1 MILIV
6 DDTYENLYSLK
17 SLLQLNLYEVDTAA
31 SGEEALK
38 KILKNEYVLV
48 ILDVQMPG
56 MDGYEVA
63 EAITG
68 YSKTKNIPIIFL
80 SAVNIDKRFI
90 KKGYESGGVD
100 YVTKPFD
107 PDLLLLKV
115 KTFYRLY
122 EQNRQLNIIQG
133 TLRAEI
139 EFRKKAEIALQESN
153 ISLEEK
159 VRERTK
165 ELLHINKELELS
177 NIELQ
182 QYASLASHDL
192 QEPLRKIITFIR
204 IIEERFLPD
213 NQEALT
219 YIRKVIS
226 SSERMRT
233 LINDLLNYS
242 KLSVNSHFS
251 WSDLNMILA
260 NTIADLELPI
270 KEKNAEIIIDD
281 LPSIESISGQIRQIF
296 QNIISNALK
305 FSKAGVQPVIR
316 ITGEKVSEKS
326 ADAMDDPDGRF
337 VRICIEDNGIGF
349 NEIYLDKIFTIF
361 QRLHGRGEYEGTG
374 IGLAIVKKIV
384 EKHNGL
390 LTAKSKE
397 GVGTTFILVLP
408 VEQSQP
414 LVEAGLQTDL

>member
-1 MILIV
+1 
-6 DDTYENLYSLK
+6 
-17 SLLQLNLYEVDTAA
+17 
-31 SGEEALK
+31 
-38 KILKNEYVLV
+38 
-48 ILDVQMPG
+48 
-56 MDGYEVA
+56 
-63 EAITG
+63 
-68 YSKTKNIPIIFL
+68 
-80 SAVNIDKRFI
+80 
-90 KKGYESGGVD
+90 
-100 YVTKPFD
+100 
-107 PDLLLLKV
+107 
-115 KTFYRLY
+115 
-122 EQNRQLNIIQG
+122 
-133 TLRAEI
+133 
-139 EFRKKAEIALQESN
+139 
-153 ISLEEK
+153 
-159 VRERTK
+159 
-165 ELLHINKELELS
+165 
-177 NIELQ
+177 
-182 QYASLASHDL
+182 
-192 QEPLRKIITFIR
+192 
-204 IIEERFLPD
+204 
-213 NQEALT
+213 
-219 YIRKVIS
+219 
-226 SSERMRT
+226 
-233 LINDLLNYS
+233 
-242 KLSVNSHFS
+242 
-251 WSDLNMILA
+251 MILA

-305 FSKAGVQPVIR
+305 FAKAGVQPVIR

-326 ADAMDDPDGRF
+326 ADSMEDPDGRF

>member
-6 DDTYENLYSLK
+6 DDKQENLFSLK
-17 SLLQLNLYEVDTAA
+17 TLLQLNAYSVDTAS

-38 KILKNEYVLV
+38 KILRNEYVLI
-48 ILDVQMPG
+48 ILDVQMPD

-63 EAITG
+63 ETISG
-68 YSKTKNIPIIFL
+68 YSKTRHIPIIFL

-90 KKGYESGGVD
+90 TKGYESGGVD
-100 YVTKPFD
+100 YITKPFD

-115 KTFYRLY
+115 KTFYRLH
-122 EQNRQLNIIQG
+122 EQTLELNAIQDALREEIKGREKAQAELQL
-133 TLRAEI
+133 
-139 EFRKKAEIALQESN
+139 SN
-153 ISLEEK
+153 TRLEEK
-159 VRERTK
+159 VKERTR
-165 ELLHINKELELS
+165 ELLEINRALELS

-204 IIEERFLPD
+204 ILKDRFIPD
-213 NQEALT
+213 TDEAAI
-219 YIRKVIS
+219 YINKVIS

-242 KLSVNSHFS
+242 KLSVSAQFAET
-251 WSDLNMILA
+251 DLNQILE
-260 NTIADLELPI
+260 NTVSDLELSI
-270 KEKNAEIIIDD
+270 REKNAELIIGK
-281 LPSIESISGQIRQIF
+281 LPPIESISGQIRQIF

-305 FSKAGVQPVIR
+305 FSQPGKSPVIHIWGER
-316 ITGEKVSEKS
+316 TGEKSIS
-326 ADAMDDPDGRF
+326 APPDPQGEYL
-337 VRICIEDNGIGF
+337 RIYITDNGIGF
-349 NEIYLDKIFTIF
+349 NEIYLEKIFTIF
-361 QRLHGRGEYEGTG
+361 QRLHGKGEYEGTG

-397 GVGTTFILVLP
+397 GEGTTFILILP
-408 VEQSQP
+408 VHQHHTQ
-414 LVEAGLQTDL
+414 LQQELTV